1 MDRLVLLTRGAP
13 YGGAGAREA
22 IDTALA
28 AAAFDLPVTVV
39 FDGDGVWQLVTGQQP
54 GAIEEKNVGANLE
67 ALPMFDVE
75 DLRVTRRALEERDLV
90 AADLLLPV
98 TLLDDDEL
106 RALLASAD
114 QVLSF

>member
-1 MDRLVLLTRGAP
+1 MERLVLLTRHAP
-13 YGGAGAREA
+13 YGGAGPREA

-39 FDGDGVWQLVTGQQP
+39 FDGDGVWQLVRDQAP

-67 ALPMFDVE
+67 ALPLFDVE
-75 DLRVTRRALEERDLV
+75 DLRVTRRALDERGLD
-90 AADLLLPV
+90 AEDLLLPV
-98 TLLDDDEL
+98 TVLDDPAL
-106 RALLASAD
+106 GALLRSAD